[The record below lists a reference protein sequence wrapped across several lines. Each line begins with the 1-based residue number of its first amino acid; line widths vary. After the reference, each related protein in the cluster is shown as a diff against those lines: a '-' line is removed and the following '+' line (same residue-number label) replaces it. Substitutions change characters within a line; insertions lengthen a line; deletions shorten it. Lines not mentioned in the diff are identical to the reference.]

1 MPFLPFPPLVQVQM
15 SLASTPSQLK
25 TRRILICHFILD
37 CSEIPPIQTTLL
49 CRGLLHPPLLQ
60 TKNSLLP
67 LTGFKYCINLSN
79 WCHFPLIDKWQ
90 WWGGIPAFCRIHGA
104 PESQFFTNKSI
115 VSNFL
120 NVVRY
125 VATRQNMFTG
135 REYRHEPFIYAW
147 ETGNELSAGKERVP
161 TEWTLAVT
169 RLLKNEL
176 AASQLIFDG
185 SYSLYGWDDAVLND
199 ASIDGFTGHYYQQ
212 NPVEAPRTVNRVA
225 GIIFGFSAVFLLVA
239 VWLVHRSK
247 ISIDTFKR
255 IPFFAEA
262 PADANQED
270 SRPDEA
276 LMDSYEPRQSKVA
289 KWQSLG
295 GLILIS
301 IIILTS
307 FALSI
312 NQSPKYLPSLDYAS
326 RFQLDHDLIVT
337 QHKKLFFVGEYGL
350 DSVPVFERLLEAV
363 ENSNAMGALIWS
375 LRFRSRNGGFYSMMK
390 AGDSFR
396 IITLDSLGPS
406 LLEATS

>member
-1 MPFLPFPPLVQVQM
+1 NPDMPFHIGLLRNTSNPNYLVVPGTSSPTLVANQELFIALDRAL
-15 SLASTPSQLK
+15 SIASTYQ
-25 TRRILICHFILD
+25 IGVII
-37 CSEIPPIQTTLL
+37 
-49 CRGLLHPPLLQ
+49 
-60 TKNSLLP
+60 
-67 LTGFKYCINLSN
+67 
-79 WCHFPLIDKWQ
+79 PLIDKWQ

-104 PESQFFTNKSI
+104 PESQFLTNKSI

-125 VATRQNMFTG
+125 VATRQNTFTG
-135 REYRHEPFIYAW
+135 REYRHEPSIYAW
-147 ETGNELSAGKERVP
+147 ETGNELSAGKDRVP

-212 NPVEAPRTVNRVA
+212 NPVEAPRTVNHIA
-225 GIIFGFSAVFLLVA
+225 GIVFGFSAVLLLVS

-247 ISIDTFKR
+247 ISIDAFKK
-255 IPFFAEA
+255 IPFFAETS
-262 PADANQED
+262 ADANQED

-276 LMDSYEPRQSKVA
+276 LMDSYESRPSKVA

-375 LRFRSRNGGFYSMMK
+375 LRFRSRNGGFYSHDEGGGFISYHYPGFPGAK
-390 AGDSFR
+390 SFGSDELKVMDMLR
-396 IITLDSLGPS
+396 NYSKGVEAVPS
-406 LLEATS
+406 